1 MVYLF
6 CDNEAVVETLEK
18 QKPKDPRMQDLLRE
32 FLFLVCTRK
41 FTPVLRKIG
50 TKANWCADFISRCH
64 DAEATSAFFMRN
76 NLPVRK
82 LVEVADNLFNL
93 GSNW

>member
-6 CDNEAVVETLEK
+6 CDNEAVVETLKK

-76 NLPVRK
+76 NLPLRK
-82 LVEVADNLFNL
+82 LVEVTDNLFNL